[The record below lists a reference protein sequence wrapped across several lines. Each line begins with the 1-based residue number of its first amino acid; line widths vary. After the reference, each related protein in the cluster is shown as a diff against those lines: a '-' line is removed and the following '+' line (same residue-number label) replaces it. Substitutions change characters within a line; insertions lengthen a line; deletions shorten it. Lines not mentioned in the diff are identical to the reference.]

1 MYTLYIASFKKVLEH
16 TIYFEHRSRMFG
28 REMGRSRSEKDKNNL
43 QNRTLSIQTRRIN
56 ET

>member
-1 MYTLYIASFKKVLEH
+1 
-16 TIYFEHRSRMFG
+16 MFG